1 VARWLPAATIVVI
14 GLILVVN
21 FVVIN
26 PTLAAAAGALQELM
40 VLLAAAAA
48 LAGAVALVLRHWHV
62 VVARTGDRLG
72 SWTLLAGIAVMLAA
86 GLRPGSSG
94 PDDPAVRWLVSA
106 LLAPLVASVF
116 ALLFVF
122 LLRAASRGM
131 AIRSRETTAMLAAA
145 AFVIVLLLP
154 VGGVIGD
161 WLGNLGSWVLA
172 VPIGAVFRGLLIGI
186 SIATAIHASRLLLS
200 LGPRDE

>member
-1 VARWLPAATIVVI
+1 MARWLPAATIVVI
-14 GLILVVN
+14 GLILIVN

-26 PTLAAAAGALQELM
+26 PTLATAAAALQELT

-48 LAGAVALVLRHWHV
+48 IAGAVALVLRHWHV
-62 VVARTGDRLG
+62 VVARDRDRLG
-72 SWTLLAGIAVMLAA
+72 SWTLLAGMALMLAA
-86 GLRPGSSG
+86 GLRPGSNG
-94 PDDPAVRWLVSA
+94 VDDPAVRWLVTA

-116 ALLFVF
+116 ALLFLF

-131 AIRSRETTAMLAAA
+131 AIRSRETTVMLASAA
-145 AFVIVLLLP
+145 IVIVLLLP
-154 VGGVIGD
+154 VGGTIGD
-161 WLGNLGSWVLA
+161 WLAGVGSWALE

-186 SIATAIHASRLLLS
+186 SIATAIHAARLLLS